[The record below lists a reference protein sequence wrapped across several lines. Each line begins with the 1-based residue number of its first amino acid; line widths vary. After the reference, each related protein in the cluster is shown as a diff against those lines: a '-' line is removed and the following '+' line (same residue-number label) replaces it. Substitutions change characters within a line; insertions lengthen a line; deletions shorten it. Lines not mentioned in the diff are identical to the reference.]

1 MENPQN
7 KGVKMKWKKVTT
19 IEPTGKARKVLAEQE
34 LRRNLEDPQALRP
47 ATKAEIARMR
57 PSRKASDPKAPKEGL
72 ATGSLKGPQK

>member
-19 IEPTGKARKVLAEQE
+19 IEPTGAARRILAEQDV
-34 LRRNLEDPQALRP
+34 RRNLEDPQALRP

-57 PSRKASDPKAPKEGL
+57 KSRKASVAKARKEGL
-72 ATGSLKGPQK
+72 ATGSLKGPRK